1 MQVPLTV
8 RDHLD
13 RAESVYGDRVG
24 IVDEP
29 DQPAPPFEEL
39 TYRDLA
45 RRARAF
51 SAGLESLGVP
61 QGGRVAVVS
70 QNSARLLCA
79 LYGAPYSGRVAV
91 PVNFRLH
98 ADEVRYIVE
107 HCGAQVLLV
116 DPELEEQLEGVRAQH
131 KFVIGEDSDRVLYRD
146 DLELTPGCRTRTPPR
161 RSTTPAEPRPD
172 PRASR

>member
-39 TYRDLA
+39 TYRDVA

-79 LYGAPYSGRVAV
+79 LLDVHPTGEPISVGVTYAPPEGRHNRRALAGTTHAERLDRRRSGRD
-91 PVNFRLH
+91 R
-98 ADEVRYIVE
+98 I
-107 HCGAQVLLV
+107 
-116 DPELEEQLEGVRAQH
+116 
-131 KFVIGEDSDRVLYRD
+131 DRVR
-146 DLELTPGCRTRTPPR
+146 R
-161 RSTTPAEPRPD
+161 RSAGGEQRCDRGRGRQRHGQRPTEPKRTNHTDSP
-172 PRASR
+172 